1 MEILGLVLLWP
12 LLVILVGLAFISAS
26 SVWTGLM
33 VLPVFIVLLVFLF
46 GLQGKLGAGEFQRGA
61 AIDRQEDLDKTR
73 RGVVAFSI
81 ALFLPIF
88 VKYLLVVSGNDLT
101 AMILALVFGFAIL
114 IWGMFVKNNRVL
126 TYANIVGGAFVIVYL
141 YFQIWTLG
149 QLAQVVATAFGLVV
163 AVAISIIKF
172 RDKLA

>member
-12 LLVILVGLAFISAS
+12 LLVLVVGLAFISAS
-26 SVWTGLM
+26 SVSNAII
-33 VLPVFIVLLVFLF
+33 VLPVFVVFLIFVF
-46 GLQGKLGAGEFQRGA
+46 GLQGKLGTGEVPHGA
-61 AIDRQEDLDKTR
+61 VTTQTEDLDKAR

-88 VKYLLVVSGNDLT
+88 VKYLLSVSGGDLT

-114 IWGMFVKNNRVL
+114 IWGMFVKDNRVL
-126 TYANIVGGAFVIVYL
+126 TYANIIGGAFVIIYL
-141 YFQIWTLG
+141 YFQLWSLG
-149 QLAQVVATAFGLVV
+149 QLAQVIATAFGLVV

-172 RDKLA
+172 REKLI

>member
-12 LLVILVGLAFISAS
+12 LLVLVVGLVFISAT

-33 VLPVFIVLLVFLF
+33 VLPVFVALVFFLF
-46 GLQGKLGAGEFQRGA
+46 GLQDRLGAGAVPAGVSQA
-61 AIDRQEDLDKTR
+61 EDLDKSR

-81 ALFLPIF
+81 ALFLPVF
-88 VKYLLVVSGNDLT
+88 VKYLLIVSGNDLT

-114 IWGMFVKNNRVL
+114 VWGMFIRGNHVL
-126 TYANIVGGAFVIVYL
+126 SYANIVGGALVIIYL

-149 QLAQVVATAFGLVV
+149 QLAQVVATAFGLVA
-163 AVAISIIKF
+163 AVAISVIKF
-172 RDKLA
+172 RDKLS